1 MVLHPLKSPPR
12 DEWRDLVPSHHF
24 DNQPQGSSHFD
35 ILFFSRRFQSSIP
48 GQKRTTLL
56 KRKHQCEQVISARP
70 RELFGHFSNA
80 GHHVGA
86 QLSRFKTH
94 VEQGTMRTFQFFDE
108 KDVGHHKRIIETEH
122 GRHESACLDIDQDIR
137 ITYQKQQY
145 CPPALVSPGR
155 QSTTFPSIPQ
165 LWIPLCS
172 PLREHEKATL
182 RIRGLFRL
190 DTACPAR
197 SHAIH

>member
-35 ILFFSRRFQSSIP
+35 ILFSAAAFSPLSPVRRGQPSSSASTNANRSFRLGRVNFWTILQRGP
-48 GQKRTTLL
+48 PCGRSALSIQDHFRAGGHANLPVL
-56 KRKHQCEQVISARP
+56 RRKGRRAPQ
-70 RELFGHFSNA
+70 
-80 GHHVGA
+80 
-86 QLSRFKTH
+86 T
-94 VEQGTMRTFQFFDE
+94 
-108 KDVGHHKRIIETEH
+108 IIETEH
-122 GRHESACLDIDQDIR
+122 GRNESACLDIDQDIR

-145 CPPALVSPGR
+145 SPPALVSPGR
-155 QSTTFPSIPQ
+155 QSTTFPSTLP

-182 RIRGLFRL
+182 RIHGLFRL
-190 DTACPAR
+190 DTACPVR
-197 SHAIH
+197 SHATP